1 MKARSYTC
9 GVEAVLEAVGGRWKP
24 LILWHLST
32 GSRRFGELRR
42 LVDGISEKML
52 IQQLRDMQARGLVER
67 RDFQQVPPHVA
78 YSLTELGASLIE
90 AMKPLCGWGER
101 HMERIAKPR
110 LSA

>member
-1 MKARSYTC
+1 MKARHYTC
-9 GVEAVLEAVGGRWKP
+9 GVEAVLDAVGGRWKP
-24 LILWHLST
+24 LILWQLST

-67 RDFQQVPPHVA
+67 RDFRQVPPHVV
-78 YSLTELGASLIE
+78 YSLTALGASLIE
-90 AMKPLCGWGER
+90 ALKPVCDWGTT
-101 HMERIAKPR
+101 HMRQIAKTR